1 MASFFSR
8 LKSSF
13 SLEGIKKIVGDV
25 VTVIADFKNTFTKI
39 TGVVDSVT
47 HLFQSVKD
55 EIAAFKN
62 FKQDLRFKSR
72 VVNLESAIQKT
83 RDLIL
88 GVPAAWRAVLDL
100 ISQIKSTIQK
110 DIVAEEGA
118 AILAVETAGL
128 SEVVVGLTI
137 IYQVASTVEH
147 VIADFQTI
155 VDEITRF
162 RKEIEKL
169 DTIFLSQSNKRKYL
183 KLASGK
189 TIRVRLGK
197 LHHS

>member
-88 GVPAAWRAVLDL
+88 GIPASWRAVLDL

-169 DTIFLSQSNKRKYL
+169 DTIFLSQSNKRKRL
-183 KLASGK
+183 KLENGK
-189 TIRVRLGK
+189 TIRVRIGE